1 MTAALEI
8 RDLTLILGQTQILH
22 GISLRA
28 EPGRI
33 TALVGESGS
42 GKSMTL
48 LAALRLAPAH
58 AQIGGAVSLDGEDL
72 LQASEARMQKVRG
85 ARVGMVFQEVMTAL
99 NPVRTIGAQ
108 VAEVVQVHLNVDARA
123 AAAAARAAL
132 DRVGLSEIDSSRYP
146 HQLSGGQRQRVA
158 IAIAIVLKPAVLLAD
173 EPTTALDVTTQAQV
187 LDLLRTLVRE
197 DGMAL
202 ILVTHDLALV
212 SHYADDVVIMRDGA
226 VVETGSGALGS
237 LNHEYSRALLS
248 AATAAPRRSG
258 GAVSDETLL
267 EVRNVSVTYR
277 AAHSQRRS
285 ALMDV
290 SFSVRRGET
299 LGIVGESGSGKSTL
313 ARAVLGLQP
322 LDAGGV
328 SIGGRTFA
336 HARGADLK
344 ALRRL
349 VQIVFQDP
357 AGSFDPRQTI
367 ERVVA
372 EPLFLA
378 ENPIPRVEQREM
390 VERVLQEVGLPAAAA
405 DRYPHQFSGGQRQR
419 IAIARALISEPSLIV
434 LDEAVSALDV
444 QVRAQI
450 LSLLTEISARRGVS
464 YLFISHDIEIVRGM
478 TDRVVVLNKGRIV
491 EQGLTERVFSTPQ
504 HDYTKSL
511 LAASPR
517 LQSVG

>member
-8 RDLTLILGQTQILH
+8 RDLTLNLGQTQILR
-22 GISLRA
+22 GISLSA

-48 LAALRLAPAH
+48 LAAMGLAPSSAR
-58 AQIGGAVSLDGEDL
+58 IGGAVLLDGEDL

-85 ARVGMVFQEVMTAL
+85 ARIGMVFQEVMTAL

-108 VAEVVQVHLNVDARA
+108 VAEVVQVHRGLDARA
-123 AAAAARAAL
+123 SSVAARAAL
-132 DRVGLSEIDSSRYP
+132 DRVGLAEIDSRRYP

-187 LDLLRTLVRE
+187 LDLLRALVRE

-202 ILVTHDLALV
+202 VLVTHDLALV
-212 SHYADDVVIMRDGA
+212 SQYADDVVIMRDGA
-226 VVETGSGALGS
+226 VVEMGSGDLG
-237 LNHEYSRALLS
+237 LLKHDYSRALLS
-248 AATAAPRRSG
+248 AAAAAPQRSG
-258 GAVSDETLL
+258 GTVSDERLL
-267 EVRNVSVTYR
+267 EMRNVSVTYR
-277 AAHSQRRS
+277 AANSRPRP
-285 ALMDV
+285 ALIDV
-290 SFSVRRGET
+290 SLSVRRGET

-313 ARAVLGLQP
+313 ARAVLGLQA
-322 LDAGGV
+322 LDAGSV
-328 SIGGRTFA
+328 SIGGRAFA
-336 HARGADLK
+336 DARGGDLK

-349 VQIVFQDP
+349 IQIVFQDP

-372 EPLFLA
+372 EPLFLV
-378 ENPIPRVEQREM
+378 ESPIPRAKQREM

-450 LSLLTEISARRGVS
+450 LSLLADIAARRHVS

-478 TDRVVVLNKGRIV
+478 TNRVVVLNKGRIV
-491 EQGLTERVFSTPQ
+491 EEGPTAQVFSTPQ

-517 LQSVG
+517 LQSVR